1 MARDIKAIE
10 WIVQNGNN
18 AGELLQ
24 SSFDGGRVIK
34 VGRLSSAHLYLSD
47 ASVSRMHAVI
57 EKRPDGA
64 LQLIDLGSAAGTY
77 VNGEKITKSE
87 LRGGDIVCFGNM
99 ELIVRFGGAEKP
111 ATLPRV
117 SAEVELATAPM
128 FELGEQDVVEEEV
141 VEEDSMAAEPYT
153 LQGYY
158 DEHGNYIPG
167 YYDDQGAYHLGYGYW
182 DEAGDWCVA
191 YGYYDPDGE
200 WVEDDLSLAAGE
212 EEARGDIYSS
222 HCFGASAGDTL
233 EIAMLWSDQVLS
245 VNQYTEA
252 RDVTIGVGDGNDFVI
267 EHDAIV
273 QANFPLVMH
282 DAAGAS
288 YYLALTPQMTG
299 YVRHYD
305 QTWSIEEVMRRED
318 LIRSERVPGA
328 LLMPLSKKTSARV
341 ELDEV
346 TFLVSFTERESA
358 VTGFGIG
365 DFRAL
370 PFLVASAA
378 AHLMFLFMA
387 LTIPS
392 APESLELDSNGM
404 NDRFVQLVLMPEQ
417 EEPVQDESPAG
428 LDKRPH

>member
-252 RDVTIGVGDGNDFVI
+252 RDVTIGRKIGNYIQLIDDNVSRVHVKVRGTAQGV
-267 EHDAIV
+267 EVTDQKSNQGTMV
-273 QANFPLVMH
+273 NDDKLVANV
-282 DAAGAS
+282 
-288 YYLALTPQMTG
+288 PQMLQNG
-299 YVRHYD
+299 D
-305 QTWSIEEVMRRED
+305 K
-318 LIRSERVPGA
+318 L
-328 LLMPLSKKTSARV
+328 K
-341 ELDEV
+341 
-346 TFLVSFTERESA
+346 
-358 VTGFGIG
+358 IG
-365 DFRAL
+365 DNVFIFHAQADFGTNHGLTEQKVAGQAQNRATAAMGQL
-370 PFLVASAA
+370 DWKSELSATLMKAGGDKEKA
-378 AHLMFLFMA
+378 AEMMGL
-387 LTIPS
+387 S
-392 APESLELDSNGM
+392 PEVFEKMLEQAQKDS
-404 NDRFVQLVLMPEQ
+404 
-417 EEPVQDESPAG
+417 
-428 LDKRPH
+428 